1 MDQKER
7 AAGAYRK
14 IQGLLKE
21 VELSEK
27 PGTSGKKDKPETP
40 DKSETPEQPDQ
51 KASLEGSAPWNPDG
65 TRSDSGSFG
74 TSGTSGA
81 AGTSRAPGA
90 PGGSGTPGTPV
101 PPVFPDFSS
110 RLSGSTG
117 DASLS
122 RDYLPRGGR
131 ATPPGAGRGAH
142 QPGHGP
148 QGHSPQGH
156 GSHAHGPHAHG
167 SPNLTG
173 VHAQDRHA
181 HGPHPGT
188 ASEKLRQVA
197 MFLALIGREE
207 AGDVLRRMDRDEAD
221 RILEVMSHLPPISAQ
236 EARRVLSRFGADSG
250 GGKRFS
256 SRQALTG
263 PETAREILI
272 RAFGREAGERRFY
285 EILPEERP
293 RRFAFFEDVDGK
305 QLSALLRKESDA
317 VVSILVA
324 HMPEKAAARLLDA
337 LEPERKVEVVRRV
350 SSLERVD
357 ASILTVVE
365 DRLRSRLEA
374 LGTPEGEEI
383 PGQERLAEILRYM
396 DLGTGDRILT
406 SLGEEDA
413 ELAEKV
419 RTHLTTPDDLIYISN
434 RDVQKVLQ
442 RVDDQDIAVL
452 LKGKRNEVVERI
464 TSNLSDRRREMVVM
478 HRESLGPMRRRD
490 VDRITTDFMRMV
502 RTMAEEGEI
511 VIRLPGEQYV
521 DGSTD

>member
-27 PGTSGKKDKPETP
+27 NAPGDKRDPRAVDGSP
-40 DKSETPEQPDQ
+40 AGAGPSEGD
-51 KASLEGSAPWNPDG
+51 ARGAG
-65 TRSDSGSFG
+65 TQ
-74 TSGTSGA
+74 GTSGA
-81 AGTSRAPGA
+81 RGDGSARGDATPGAPGA
-90 PGGSGTPGTPV
+90 PGTLGM
-101 PPVFPDFSS
+101 PVFPDLSARLKDDGGTSS
-110 RLSGSTG
+110 HDAARTGSS
-117 DASLS
+117 A
-122 RDYLPRGGR
+122 RDYRRP
-131 ATPPGAGRGAH
+131 APGPA
-142 QPGHGP
+142 P
-148 QGHSPQGH
+148 GHSPSYGTRGH
-156 GSHAHGPHAHG
+156 GAPSHSSGHDPSHESPGQRDFPAPGDPHG
-167 SPNLTG
+167 
-173 VHAQDRHA
+173 
-181 HGPHPGT
+181 GT

-207 AGDVLRRMDRDEAD
+207 AGGVLRRMNREEAD

-236 EARRVLSRFGADSG
+236 DARRVLARFGADSG
-250 GGKRFS
+250 GAGFS
-256 SRQALTG
+256 SHQALTG

-305 QLSALLRKESDA
+305 QLSALLRKESNA

-324 HMPEKAAARLLDA
+324 HMPEKAAARLLNA
-337 LEPERKVEVVRRV
+337 LEPERKVEVIRRI
-350 SSLERVD
+350 STLERVD
-357 ASILTVVE
+357 GSILSVVE
-365 DRLRSRLEA
+365 ERLRKRVEA

-383 PGQERLAEILRYM
+383 QGQERLAEILRYM

-406 SLGEEDA
+406 SLSEEDA
-413 ELAEKV
+413 DLAEKV

-452 LKGKRNEVVERI
+452 LKGKRDEVVGRI

-490 VDRITTDFMRMV
+490 VDRITTDFMRLV
-502 RTMAEEGEI
+502 RTMAAEGEI

-521 DGSTD
+521 DGSAQ